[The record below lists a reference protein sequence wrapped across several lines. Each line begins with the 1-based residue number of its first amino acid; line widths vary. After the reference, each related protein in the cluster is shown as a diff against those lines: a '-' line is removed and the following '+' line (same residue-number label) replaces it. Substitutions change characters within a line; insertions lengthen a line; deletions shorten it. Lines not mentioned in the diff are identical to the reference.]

1 MKLPIGLFIGISLW
15 SCAWSAFLRILKQEA
30 VDKQSFFLKKKK
42 KKKTAMSSTVII
54 FTLKKTTCQSLD
66 PRKKIAVIV

>member
-30 VDKQSFFLKKKK
+30 VDNKVFVKKKK
-42 KKKTAMSSTVII
+42 KNGDVFYSYHFHYEKNNMSI
-54 FTLKKTTCQSLD
+54 
-66 PRKKIAVIV
+66 PRPTKKIAVIVWH

>member
-30 VDKQSFFLKKKK
+30 VDKQSFCKKKK

>member
-30 VDKQSFFLKKKK
+30 VDKQSFCQKK
-42 KKKTAMSSTVII
+42 KKKTAISSTVII

-66 PRKKIAVIV
+66 PRKRLL